1 MKVARG
7 CVCLAGLALAL
18 PFLGQASATAAAPIR
33 VSSPVQAPKFGTRPS
48 RQYGTPDM
56 AVDPENPL
64 NVVATL
70 PELPTKHCGLMRST
84 DGGVTWTRL
93 DASPS
98 TPSYPFCLM
107 QGNSN
112 VTQGLLAFGGNHTLY
127 YALDGWDTQD
137 GDVNGSVFVGRSTD
151 LGATWVTTLVRD
163 NRAATNPK
171 ERDRPISGLT
181 VQRRGG
187 KDDVVAVGWRYDPAG
202 LEAPNE
208 APIAP
213 MVAVSTDGARTF
225 SPAVN
230 LAAAAFQAPDLRAA
244 AIKSAPAPSAGSTPA
259 TPAPAGSQAAQP
271 HQVANLGGSN
281 PANPVHGKRPLH

>member
-33 VSSPVQAPKFGTRPS
+33 VSSPVQATKYANVPS
-48 RQYGTPDM
+48 RQYGTPDV

-84 DGGVTWTRL
+84 DGGVSWTRL

-112 VTQGLLAFGGNHTLY
+112 VTQGLLAFGGSHTLY

-151 LGATWVTTLVRD
+151 LGNTWTTTLVKD

-202 LEAPNE
+202 LDAPNE
-208 APIAP
+208 APILP

-225 SPAVN
+225 SPPVN
-230 LAAAAFQAPDLRAA
+230 LAAGAFAQDSIRADA
-244 AIKSAPAPSAGSTPA
+244 MKSATTTTPA
-259 TPAPAGSQAAQP
+259 SPGTTAVTEP
-271 HQVANLGGSN
+271 
-281 PANPVHGKRPLH
+281 